1 MPESYGSY
9 FQVVYSLV
17 QRVKKMEFYKRK
29 NLKLVTGTSLKI
41 IESSTFISYWFLK
54 ILLYI
59 EMPTRQWLSWEM
71 STGNQKQS
79 HVPTQAT
86 ELDN

>member
-17 QRVKKMEFYKRK
+17 QRVKKMEFYKWK

-41 IESSTFISYWFLK
+41 I
-54 ILLYI
+54 
-59 EMPTRQWLSWEM
+59 
-71 STGNQKQS
+71 
-79 HVPTQAT
+79 V
-86 ELDN
+86 